1 MRWIICFIAM
11 TMLLGCG
18 GELRQL
24 AVETMQNANVA
35 ITSAEAVGAQ
45 ESAGTPFRAA
55 QEMLVTAE
63 NAMDAGDAERAYRL
77 ALRAYLHARIATE
90 TAVALREEAGVQ
102 EAQAQLTLSEE
113 NVTEVLQRLKTAKE
127 EFDALRGD

>member
-45 ESAGTPFRAA
+45 ESAGIPFRAA

>member
-11 TMLLGCG
+11 MMLLGCG

-35 ITSAEAVGAQ
+35 ITSADAVGAQ
-45 ESAGTPFRAA
+45 ESAETPFRAA
-55 QEMLVTAE
+55 QEMLATAE
-63 NAMDAGDAERAYRL
+63 NAMNAGDAERAYRL
-77 ALRAYLHARIATE
+77 ALRAYLNARIATE
-90 TAVALREEAGVQ
+90 TAIALREEAVVK

-113 NVTEVLQRLKTAKE
+113 NVAEVLQRLKTAKE